1 MRARADLLKEPMD
14 LCEDS
19 NAYTILRCSRDLTQ
33 RCARCRYHKIFIR
46 KRPRRARRTVYIARA
61 REGQT
66 GMHDVGTRSIHVH
79 VPLEDRALSIIP
91 ARARSRSRAPA
102 PIPDIVPRTNPY
114 VGTADYC
121 GTVYPIRYVCPYRV
135 STQYCTAV
143 HTTHVSGGPRRS
155 SVSSGGHERG
165 SLYRVD
171 DRAIRKSLTSDA
183 LPSRSLICLY
193 VYENMRA
200 ESILI
205 NNC

>member
-1 MRARADLLKEPMD
+1 MGRAQSSHNRRTIVTQSSHRMRARADLLKEPMD

-102 PIPDIVPRTNPY
+102 PIPDIVPRTWEQLTIVALY
-114 VGTADYC
+114 ILYDMF
-121 GTVYPIRYVCPYRV
+121 
-135 STQYCTAV
+135 V
-143 HTTHVSGGPRRS
+143 HT
-155 SVSSGGHERG
+155 E
-165 SLYRVD
+165 YRLNTV
-171 DRAIRKSLTSDA
+171 RPYTRLTSPEVLDA
-183 LPSRSLICLY
+183 RAS
-193 VYENMRA
+193 RA
-200 ESILI
+200 EVTSVVACTVWTIAQSA
-205 NNC
+205 NH